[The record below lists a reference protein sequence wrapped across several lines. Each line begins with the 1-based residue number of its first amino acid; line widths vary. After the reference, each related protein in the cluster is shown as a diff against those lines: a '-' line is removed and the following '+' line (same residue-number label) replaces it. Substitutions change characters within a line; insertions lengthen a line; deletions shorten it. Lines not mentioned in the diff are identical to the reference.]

1 MKRRNFIK
9 AVLAAGTVAG
19 SMGIRAAQAPWQ
31 DAVILRNGSSSERF
45 RKGIRGCG
53 GIRRFVKKGQH
64 VVIKPTMA
72 YDKSPETGWNT
83 DPALV
88 EELIRQCYEAEALTI
103 DVFDHTVDPW
113 TKCYKNS
120 GIERIA
126 KDLKARVLPAN
137 HEMFY
142 SRVVSEKAQREPS
155 VKIHHALLEA
165 DVFINVASGIKQD
178 NRYLGAMENL
188 LGCIWNREVPSGRDL
203 LMAELLLYLKPAINI
218 IDTGNKSTPDAGL
231 QIIAVDPVTADQLF
245 CSVVCPAEPLPEYLY
260 RAARMGKG
268 TLMNSISGVMEI
280 DCNK

>member
-9 AVLAAGTVAG
+9 AVLAAGAVAG
-19 SMGIRAAQAPWQ
+19 RMGSRAVQAPRE
-31 DAVILRNGSSSERF
+31 DAVILRNGSPSERF
-45 RKGIRGCG
+45 RQGIRACG
-53 GIRRFVKKGQH
+53 GIRRFVKEGH
-64 VVIKPTMA
+64 RVVIKPTMA
-72 YDKSPETGWNT
+72 FDKPPETGWNT
-83 DPALV
+83 DPELV
-88 EELIRQCYEAEALTI
+88 EALIRQCYEAEALTI
-103 DVFDHTVDPW
+103 DVFDHTKDSW

-126 KDLKARVLPAN
+126 KDLEARVLPAN

-142 SRVVSEKAQREPS
+142 SRVASGNAQREPS
-155 VKIHHALLEA
+155 VKVHHALLEA

-188 LGCIWNREVPSGRDL
+188 LGCIWNREVPYERDL

-218 IDTGNKSTPDAGL
+218 IDTGNRNIPDAGL

-245 CSVVCPAEPLPEYLY
+245 YSVGCPAEPLPEYLH
-260 RAARMGKG
+260 RAARMGRG
-268 TLMNSISGVMEI
+268 TLMNRISGVREI